1 MWFCGTEADFL
12 GVPRAFRGIRLAPLG
27 LALAIDSLRLP
38 GDLYACPADRRIVV
52 TAGVKSLLSPCS
64 DGAGMRKERP
74 DPSARRPQRPPDPS
88 AASAVPAP

>member
-1 MWFCGTEADFL
+1 V

-38 GDLYACPADRRIVV
+38 GDLHACPADRRIVV
-52 TAGVKSLLSPCS
+52 TAGVKSLLSPGS

-74 DPSARRPQRPPDPS
+74 DPRRLHRRLHWKLETALHVMVNPRMC
-88 AASAVPAP
+88 